1 MLTSSQPHL
10 SPCEGV
16 VEALGEFEF
25 VARDPL
31 LDDGLEL
38 VSSLCT
44 VSSPW
49 TRI

>member
-1 MLTSSQPHL
+1 MLTSSPLHV
-10 SPCEGV
+10 SPCEGI

-25 VARDPL
+25 VAGDQF

-38 VSSLCT
+38 VSSLVT

-49 TRI
+49 TGI